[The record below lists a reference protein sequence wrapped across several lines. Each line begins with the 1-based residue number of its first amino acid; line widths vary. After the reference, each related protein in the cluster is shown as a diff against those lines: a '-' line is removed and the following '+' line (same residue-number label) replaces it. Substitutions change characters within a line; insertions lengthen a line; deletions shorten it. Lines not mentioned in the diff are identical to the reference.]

1 MERPGGEEG
10 RPGLGSREEQSEPSQ
25 APRSP
30 GRSTV
35 RPEAFS
41 DSGGDRD

>member
-10 RPGLGSREEQSEPSQ
+10 RPGPGSREEQGEPLQ

-41 DSGGDRD
+41 DSAANRD